1 VNKKIIKN
9 NLYGSFKPMYDLLY
23 RRGDMIHAAKKESIV
38 PGDKIGYYFRNKP
51 TKEFGEIEW
60 ETEL

>member
-1 VNKKIIKN
+1 
-9 NLYGSFKPMYDLLY
+9 MYDLLY
-23 RRGDMIHAAKKESIV
+23 RRGDMVYAGKKDATI